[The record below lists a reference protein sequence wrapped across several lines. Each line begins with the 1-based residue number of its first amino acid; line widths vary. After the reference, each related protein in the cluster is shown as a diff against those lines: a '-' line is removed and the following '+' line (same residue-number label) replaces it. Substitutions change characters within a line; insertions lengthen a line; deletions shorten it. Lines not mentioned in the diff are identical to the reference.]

1 MTKLGEHRKNQ
12 CMKIC
17 NMNNIVEGLNRFI
30 EIERFK
36 RNIITDGHLVLH
48 KTVETNSLAKAYK
61 NYIVSVWFVKGA
73 DKYKVVTVKYSM
85 RAVGNI
91 EDEIDKILSIE
102 LSKAL
107 FSLVTSDIM
116 GGIING
122 DYTDSNE

>member
-1 MTKLGEHRKNQ
+1 
-12 CMKIC
+12 MKIC

-30 EIERFK
+30 EVERFK

-48 KTVETNSLAKAYK
+48 KTVETNPLAKAYK

-91 EDEIDKILSIE
+91 EDEIDRILSIE

-107 FSLVTSDIM
+107 FSFVTSDIM